1 MELEANRMIG
11 LDTFL
16 PTGNNT
22 CLWRVAFLSQK
33 IVKCVVPQGSTLGPL
48 LFLIYI
54 NDLAN
59 ALEKSIVHH
68 FADNTNLL
76 YGNKNPSVISDVINS
91 ELKLV
96 TDWLRANKLSLNE
109 SKTKLLLFRPINK
122 LNLTLSNIKL
132 NGHLL
137 TLAKSVTYLGIEIDK
152 TLSWNNRIEVLA
164 KKLSKTNL
172 ILSKLRYY
180 IPTETLTSV

>member
-1 MELEANRMIG
+1 MI
-11 LDTFL
+11 
-16 PTGNNT
+16 
-22 CLWRVAFLSQK
+22 LSYQQEKYVSMKGFFSQTK
-33 IVKCVVPQGSTLGPL
+33 IVKCGVPEGSSLGPL
-48 LFLIYI
+48 VFLIYT
-54 NDLAN
+54 NDLAS
-59 ALEKSIVHH
+59 ALEKSIAHH
-68 FADNTNLL
+68 FADDTNLL

-137 TLAKSVTYLGIEIDK
+137 TPAKSVTYLD
-152 TLSWNNRIEVLA
+152 
-164 KKLSKTNL
+164 
-172 ILSKLRYY
+172 
-180 IPTETLTSV
+180 IPTETLTSIYYSLFQLYILYGSTIWCYTSQKI